1 MFFFHAVKQAIYYLE
16 LFLKMIAFRKCAK
29 IFSRDYNIYLFN
41 YFDIQFTSMLI
52 TEMVEG
58 YECTASNM

>member
-1 MFFFHAVKQAIYYLE
+1 
-16 LFLKMIAFRKCAK
+16 MIAFRKCAK
-29 IFSRDYNIYLFN
+29 KFSRDYNIYFLN
-41 YFDIQFTSMLI
+41 YFDIQFTSILI